1 MSVYIVVLECD
12 DDYIFIGDVRTLT
25 TEGHPIRQFRGI
37 YKVDTNHM
45 YMRLRNQHIFPHTK
59 PRFEQAEVFAVE
71 LQIANRYWYD
81 RKDNIK
87 YGTGKEWYKV
97 MTTDEKKRRF
107 LRSACAS
114 YKWASQDPER
124 YTYSTNSVTQYKPEQ
139 IIDRPLCAH
148 GYPCEVRLS
157 RDDRLYFDCALKYIW
172 PSLLP
177 EVDHGTPC
185 DFHEEIKLK
194 SEDTLVKGVY

>member
-1 MSVYIVVLECD
+1 MSTYISVIECD
-12 DDYIFIGDVRTLT
+12 DDYIFIGDVRTVT
-25 TEGHPIRQFRGI
+25 TEGLPPRRFRGL

-45 YMRLRNQHIFPHTK
+45 YMRLRNQHIVP
-59 PRFEQAEVFAVE
+59 PVSCRFERAESSAVE

-81 RKDNIK
+81 RKDNIT

-97 MTTDEKKRRF
+97 MAGDEKKRRF

-114 YKWASQDPER
+114 YKWASRDPDR
-124 YTYSTNSVTQYKPEQ
+124 YTFSSNSATNYKPEQ
-139 IIDRPLCAH
+139 IFDRPLCHH
-148 GYPCEVRLS
+148 GYPCEVRTS
-157 RDDRLYFDCALKYIW
+157 RHEHHPLYFDCALKYIW

-177 EVDHGTPC
+177 EVDHVTPC

-194 SEDTLVKGVY
+194 FD

>member
-1 MSVYIVVLECD
+1 MAAYIGVLECD

-25 TEGHPIRQFRGI
+25 TEGLPPRRFRGL

-45 YMRLRNQHIFPHTK
+45 YMRLRNQHIFAHVK
-59 PRFEQAEVFAVE
+59 PRFEEAETSAVE

-81 RKDNIK
+81 RKD
-87 YGTGKEWYKV
+87 KEWYKV

-107 LRSACAS
+107 LRSACVS
-114 YKWASQDPER
+114 YKWASQDPTR
-124 YTYSTNSVTQYKPEQ
+124 YTFSSNSATNYKLEQ
-139 IIDRPLCAH
+139 IIDRPLCDH

-157 RDDRLYFDCALKYIW
+157 REHRLYFDCALKYIW

-177 EVDHGTPC
+177 DVDHGTPC

-194 SEDTLVKGVY
+194 LDSSGTKGVY